1 MMDSSTLVLGIGV
14 GGLLLAMLLVALII
28 VLLQLGKV
36 KRDQAALLQEH
47 RSLED
52 HFKKLKNKIEF
63 LNAGSLGLGQRL
75 MSTEK
80 RLSQSLEK
88 QDELVHSNTDHL
100 YRRQADRLLKGSA
113 LNTQDDSAVTR
124 SEAKLMA
131 LVGKKN
137 IEKN

>member
-1 MMDSSTLVLGIGV
+1 MIDPSNLVVSV
-14 GGLLLAMLLVALII
+14 GGFLLAILLVGFI
-28 VLLQLGKV
+28 VILVQLAKLKRAQAQLLQ
-36 KRDQAALLQEH
+36 QNH
-47 RSLED
+47 SLED
-52 HFKKLKNKIEF
+52 NIKKLKSKIEF

-88 QDELVHSNTDHL
+88 QDELVHSNTEHL
-100 YRRQADRLLKGSA
+100 YRRQADRLLKSSA
-113 LNTQDDSAVTR
+113 LKTQDESAVTR

-137 IEKN
+137 SEKN